1 MIVKIARYVLIHFS
15 SYRRNTAVPLWTY
28 YVKNKMAW
36 FLPWSLK
43 EFKKIPAKT
52 NWVKIWTP
60 RSWYDCNKSSTKFIT
75 AGDDS
80 PSLTKVIDFLLVQ
93 TSFVFLFRFFFHFL
107 FFSFVNCL
115 GKQRFLHG
123 NVLPKAITDKKLQL
137 WLVKFIIIGRLV
149 WRTQKCNE
157 TFAYFKLRE
166 HSFSIAYF
174 SRHKRCLELRKCYA
188 FYLC

>member
-1 MIVKIARYVLIHFS
+1 MVCLQPGVDEWRLIDCWSESWNVCISSFGPPSKRRLASLPEAKWMIVKIARYVLIHFS

-52 NWVKIWTP
+52 NWVKI
-60 RSWYDCNKSSTKFIT
+60 SWYNCNKSSTKFIT
-75 AGDDS
+75 AGDDL
-80 PSLTKVIDFLLVQ
+80 PSLTKVIDFWLVQ

-123 NVLPKAITDKKLQL
+123 NVLPKAITDKK
-137 WLVKFIIIGRLV
+137 
-149 WRTQKCNE
+149 
-157 TFAYFKLRE
+157 
-166 HSFSIAYF
+166 IATMT
-174 SRHKRCLELRKCYA
+174 S
-188 FYLC
+188 